1 MCSRVASTAKTTGWC
16 ELTHPRQA
24 AQSPSVVA
32 VRLVHVRAW
41 AGPFTRILKRVP
53 GKICHDERDTQK
65 YEVERPVPLPMRQL
79 VPPENFVVVV
89 DVLRDVRQ
97 HGQRDTEADGVRKFL
112 RAAKVLARDA
122 QERCEQERP
131 ASGAEER
138 GYRDEQRCGGRAA

>member
-1 MCSRVASTAKTTGWC
+1 MRELSSPSLCSRVASTAKTMGWC

-65 YEVERPVPLPMRQL
+65 YEVERPVPLPMRRL
-79 VPPENFVVVV
+79 LTKLKLSSV
-89 DVLRDVRQ
+89 
-97 HGQRDTEADGVRKFL
+97 
-112 RAAKVLARDA
+112 
-122 QERCEQERP
+122 EQINNLEGC
-131 ASGAEER
+131 S
-138 GYRDEQRCGGRAA
+138 